1 MIFRANAIDFYYPG
15 SQYIFRNLSIDI
27 PEGITAIIGDN
38 GSGKST
44 LLNILVGDLE
54 IKSGSVESSGNYMYI
69 RQDISGIEYKNILDI
84 FGVLECFEAILKVEN
99 GEFSEDIYDAI
110 GDHWNIEN
118 DIFSFIYRNSFVE
131 ATLINKEDEHDI
143 RKFLTRD
150 LGYFSQGEIVNLI
163 ILSIKYWDPAVVLM
177 DEPTNNLDAESRES
191 LYLYIKNSNKSFI
204 IISHDYS
211 LLRLVDTVV
220 DVHKN
225 LDGVSLVDIFYG
237 NIDEYDKEMEHHN
250 SIVEK
255 RVVNAKKSLKNAK
268 RRWVEAQEIISR
280 NKSKVWKDDQPDT
293 VLALAKEASNNAA
306 DKLREIRRSKL
317 NDSLSRYTEE
327 QKKFRKKKEI
337 YFKFYVESNKNDRL
351 LLSISSINPSGSKVY
366 ISFGDRLR
374 ILGSNGSGKTRLITD
389 IYNSILSKCFDKKNS
404 KYIVESYGCSVEY
417 IPQSIVFDPK
427 LTLQDIIR
435 LRNSEISYIEMRN
448 KLAELLF
455 PGDFIDREL
464 CTLSGGEKVRAC
476 IASIFLSEK
485 FPDLLIMDEPT
496 NNLDIQSIDWL
507 AKAVSIFPGA
517 VIFVSHDEYFC
528 EKINITSTIE
538 VEK

>member
-1 MIFRANAIDFYYPG
+1 
-15 SQYIFRNLSIDI
+15 
-27 PEGITAIIGDN
+27 
-38 GSGKST
+38 
-44 LLNILVGDLE
+44 
-54 IKSGSVESSGNYMYI
+54 MY
-69 RQDISGIEYKNILDI
+69 E
-84 FGVLECFEAILKVEN
+84 
-99 GEFSEDIYDAI
+99 
-110 GDHWNIEN
+110 
-118 DIFSFIYRNSFVE
+118 
-131 ATLINKEDEHDI
+131 
-143 RKFLTRD
+143 
-150 LGYFSQGEIVNLI
+150 
-163 ILSIKYWDPAVVLM
+163 WDPAVVLM

-220 DVHKN
+220 DIHKD
-225 LDGVSLVDIFYG
+225 LGGVSVADIFYG
-237 NIDEYDKEMEHHN
+237 NIDEYDKEMEHYN

-255 RVVNAKKSLKNAK
+255 KVVDAKKSLKNAK

-337 YFKFYVESNKNDRL
+337 YFKFYIESNKNGRQ
-351 LLSISSINPSGSKVY
+351 LLSISSINPSDSKVY

-404 KYIVESYGCSVEY
+404 KYIVEPYECSVEY

-455 PGDFIDREL
+455 PGNFIDREL